1 MVHIVSDPRYK
12 IHTKKLKKSIEE
24 HLLVRGFTKEHT
36 LTIVFVGKRKMKLI
50 AHTYKHEDEVLPV
63 LSFPYIKEEMTHDS
77 TDEGKLIGEIFICYP
92 QAILLA
98 AEHDKRV
105 DDMLIQLIKHG
116 IETIIS

>member
-24 HLLVRGFTKEHT
+24 HLLARGFNKEHT

-50 AHTYKHEDEVLPV
+50 AHTYKHEDEALPV
-63 LSFPYIKEEMTHDS
+63 LSFPYINEETTYADNS
-77 TDEGKLIGEIFICYP
+77 EEKLIGEVFVCYP

-105 DDMLIQLIKHG
+105 DDMLISLVQHG
-116 IETIIS
+116 IETII